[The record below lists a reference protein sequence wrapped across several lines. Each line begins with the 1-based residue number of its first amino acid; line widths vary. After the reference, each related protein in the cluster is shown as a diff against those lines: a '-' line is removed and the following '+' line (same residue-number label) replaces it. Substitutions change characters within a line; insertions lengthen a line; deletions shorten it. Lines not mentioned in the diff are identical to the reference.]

1 MFDEDLH
8 KTYLFCEYLFRLL
21 PKRHVD
27 TVNLDDEVVLLN
39 SSLTETFSGC
49 IELHLSGKDKTLAPE
64 KPKKSALRTE
74 KRDLLQNIIDKINL
88 MYRGQFT
95 GADRIIVETIFDRM
109 YSSGRRLKK
118 HALNSDEEM
127 FVQSI
132 FPDEFEKVAQDCYAD
147 SVDGFSKLF
156 ENKEFYKEVMMQM
169 AHALYLSYRKKHD

>member
-1 MFDEDLH
+1 
-8 KTYLFCEYLFRLL
+8 
-21 PKRHVD
+21 
-27 TVNLDDEVVLLN
+27 
-39 SSLTETFSGC
+39 
-49 IELHLSGKDKTLAPE
+49 
-64 KPKKSALRTE
+64 
-74 KRDLLQNIIDKINL
+74 

-147 SVDGFSKLF
+147 SVDGFRNCSKTRNF
-156 ENKEFYKEVMMQM
+156 T
-169 AHALYLSYRKKHD
+169 KKS